1 MGQKESGHV
10 LRWFR
15 RELESVVVESLGAG
29 TCVWE
34 GLAGECVHRV
44 AASPW
49 SVAMSAVAAPASS
62 SSVPTAG
69 FESLCS
75 EVCLPF
81 AGEGHNLFLCH
92 LQF

>member
-1 MGQKESGHV
+1 MRVGGSGWGV
-10 LRWFR
+10 TLVRADVCSRCTRILKF
-15 RELESVVVESLGAG
+15 S
-29 TCVWE
+29 T
-34 GLAGECVHRV
+34 
-44 AASPW
+44 
-49 SVAMSAVAAPASS
+49 
-62 SSVPTAG
+62 TAG